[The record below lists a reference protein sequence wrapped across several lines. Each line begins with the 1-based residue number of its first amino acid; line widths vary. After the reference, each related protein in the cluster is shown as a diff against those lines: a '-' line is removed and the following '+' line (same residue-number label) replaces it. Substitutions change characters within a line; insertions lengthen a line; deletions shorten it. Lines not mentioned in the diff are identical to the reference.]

1 MSSEALNVRAL
12 GAPGLDSDEGSRL
25 SSLYGVFVL
34 SSLMFDGRGANAIMQ
49 LAANAV
55 PSLCQCETE
64 ATYRVVGGT
73 LVDSA
78 NPDRRLDGEL
88 DVLVLSNFGVDH
100 EVSLPDG
107 YWRYVVTLHA
117 VSGIVAVLV
126 VRGLKAASPNEL
138 FLLKV
143 LAQQTAAAMSGA
155 DLVDQERRQRLQLD
169 DLMEEH
175 KQTIRRLSR
184 IVAELER
191 HKQIHEAM
199 TAVSYSG
206 TSESGIADALHELTS
221 LTVAVEDV
229 FGNLRA
235 WSGSPWP
242 DSYRPVGGGNREDV
256 LRHAATNG
264 KPEREGDRLFCVIR
278 PQTDIL
284 GVMVLYDPQRHVD
297 CLDTFALEHAA
308 TVLALELSHQRA
320 LAEAEV
326 RVRRDLVD
334 DLLAG
339 SDDVSAYSR
348 AEALGHNLRVP
359 HTVTVLEWGDNIR
372 ADAVAKAARRWAVS
386 AGLHPFTARRT
397 TMAVLITDGPPHP
410 IGLYSA
416 VTADVGSGRGSIGV
430 GSAAPVP
437 SELPRSW
444 SEAERALQVQ
454 KGSVS
459 PYGTRLFED
468 LGVYRIFDPDDSRPE
483 VRGFV
488 TEWLGPLLDYD
499 RDKGAELVKTLA
511 RYLDAGGNYDQTAHS
526 LRIHRSTLRYRLG
539 RIRDIIGR
547 DLQDVDT
554 RLNLHLATRVFEVIG
569 ESSSARKERGHHH
582 N

>member
-1 MSSEALNVRAL
+1 MSSNALKMGALRA
-12 GAPGLDSDEGSRL
+12 AGLDSEDRAQL

-55 PSLCQCETE
+55 PSLSECETE
-64 ATYRVVGGT
+64 AAYRLVGGE
-73 LVDSA
+73 LVDSGK
-78 NPDRRLDGEL
+78 PDRRLDGGL
-88 DVLVLSNFGVDH
+88 DRAVLSNFGVDH

-117 VSGIVAVLV
+117 VTGIVGVLV
-126 VRGLKAASPNEL
+126 VRARQPASANEL

-169 DLMEEH
+169 DLMEER

-184 IVAELER
+184 TVAELER
-191 HKQIHEAM
+191 HKQIHEAL
-199 TAVSYSG
+199 TAVSWSG

-221 LTVAVEDV
+221 LTVAVEDM

-235 WSGSPWP
+235 WSGSAWP
-242 DSYRPVGGGNREDV
+242 ESYRPVGGGNREDV
-256 LRHAATNG
+256 LRHAAANG

-284 GVMVLYDPQRHVD
+284 GVMVLYDPRRSVD
-297 CLDTFALEHAA
+297 RLDTFALEHAA

-339 SDDVSAYSR
+339 TDDASAYSR
-348 AEALGHNLRVP
+348 AEALGQNLRIP
-359 HTVTVLEWGDNIR
+359 HTVTVLEWGDDIP
-372 ADAVAKAARRWAVS
+372 ADAVCKSARRWAVS
-386 AGLHPFTARRT
+386 SGLHPLTARRT
-397 TMAVLITDGPPHP
+397 TTAVLITDGAPPTA
-410 IGLYSA
+410 GLYRA
-416 VTADVGSGRGSIGV
+416 VTTDVGSARGSIGV
-430 GSAAPVP
+430 GAAAVVP
-437 SELPRSW
+437 SDLPRSL

-454 KGSVS
+454 KASVS
-459 PYGTRLFED
+459 PYGGRRFDD

-569 ESSSARKERGHHH
+569 ESHSAPKERPHRH
-582 N
+582 